1 VLSLVRARVDVE
13 VWGDLAESAAAEL
26 GKGVQV
32 QARAL
37 AGSPGCLPA
46 PRLTALWIGCTAGR
60 PALQQPSA
68 VGGEQAYGAAPDAH
82 GTLCAINTSTFA
94 CVMHRMA
101 WALQPRSA
109 PGGARNVQ
117 PAGRRAAAS
126 EHARPLP
133 AAAGRGGMRP
143 GVKQHGRSE
152 EGV

>member
-68 VGGEQAYGAAPDAH
+68 VGGEQAYGAAPEQQLA
-82 GTLCAINTSTFA
+82 ATS
-94 CVMHRMA
+94 C
-101 WALQPRSA
+101 
-109 PGGARNVQ
+109 
-117 PAGRRAAAS
+117 
-126 EHARPLP
+126 
-133 AAAGRGGMRP
+133 
-143 GVKQHGRSE
+143 
-152 EGV
+152 